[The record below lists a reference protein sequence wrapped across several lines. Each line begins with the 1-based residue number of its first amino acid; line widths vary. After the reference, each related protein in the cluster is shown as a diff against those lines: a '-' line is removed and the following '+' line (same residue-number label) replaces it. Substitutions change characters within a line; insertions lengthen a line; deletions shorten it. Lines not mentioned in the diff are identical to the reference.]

1 MKIPPNTWIWMAIQ
15 SLEGNNYILSVGKD
29 GRVYRD
35 GVDIG
40 MFELG
45 NIIKGSEFG
54 LEVPEGVPNEVV

>member
-1 MKIPPNTWIWMAIQ
+1 MKIPRNTLWWMAIQ
-15 SLEGNNYILSVGKD
+15 SLDGDHYILSVGKD

-40 MFELG
+40 MFEMG

-54 LEVPEGVPNEVV
+54 LEVPDEVV